1 MVNSHYYPVLLDLR
15 GRPCL
20 VFGGGTI
27 ATGKV
32 EGLLEAGARVTVI
45 APELSARLRALAA
58 AGQVLHLAR
67 AYRPGDL
74 DGAFLV
80 VAATDDRFANAAVWE
95 EANARSLLINAVDD
109 VPHCNFIAPSTLRQG
124 DLIVAIS
131 TSGKAPALAVRLK
144 ERLAP
149 ELGAEYARFL
159 ELAGEVRAGLA
170 VQVPDLE
177 RRKALWYDL
186 VDSDVLER
194 LRQGDEAGARARI
207 EAITGVRVGGGRL
220 PPDGSRGVAPQGP

>member
-1 MVNSHYYPVLLDLR
+1 VSSYYYPVLLDLH
-15 GRPCL
+15 GRPC
-20 VFGGGTI
+20 VVIGGGAI

-45 APELSARLRALAA
+45 APALSSRLSALAA

-67 AYRPGDL
+67 AYCPGDL
-74 DGAFLV
+74 EGAFLT
-80 VAATDDRFANAAVWE
+80 VAATDDRSANAAVWD
-95 EANARSLLINAVDD
+95 EANARNLLINAVDD

-124 DLIVAIS
+124 DLIGAIS
-131 TSGKAPALAVRLK
+131 TSGQAPALAVRLK

-149 ELGAEYARFL
+149 ELGPEYARFL

-170 VQVPDLE
+170 AQVPDFE
-177 RRKALWYDL
+177 RRKALWYAL

-207 EAITGVRVGGGRL
+207 EAITGVQVEG
-220 PPDGSRGVAPQGP
+220 